1 MELGIGVLLEVVI
14 EVSLVELVSKDDV
27 EVDMVVDID
36 GGSDVVLVFVVRRDM
51 I

>member
-1 MELGIGVLLEVVI
+1 VLLEVVI